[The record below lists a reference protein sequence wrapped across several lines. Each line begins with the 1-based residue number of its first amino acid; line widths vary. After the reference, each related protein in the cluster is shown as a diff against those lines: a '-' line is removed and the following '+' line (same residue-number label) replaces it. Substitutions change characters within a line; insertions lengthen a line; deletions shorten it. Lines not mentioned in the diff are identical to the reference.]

1 MPTAI
6 SIYQTCGA
14 CNGTGIDRHTT
25 GKDLQGNL
33 IWFEGACELC
43 NGTGL
48 SNQGELRY
56 KEGVFP
62 TYQILEVTDPAE
74 YVSLAPGN
82 VALYNLIISAGTV
95 DLSETTTAL
104 AVLRGMFAV
113 GTTTRTNLEALI
125 S

>member
-1 MPTAI
+1 MVNI
-6 SIYQTCGA
+6 IGIYIVCRACG
-14 CNGTGIDRHTT
+14 GTGIDRHTT
-25 GKDLQGNL
+25 GKDLQGNP
-33 IWFEGACELC
+33 IWFEGPCGLC
-43 NGTGL
+43 SGTGL
-48 SNQGELRY
+48 ANQGELRY

-74 YVSLAPGN
+74 YVALAPGN

-104 AVLRGMFAV
+104 AVLRGMFGV

-125 S
+125 A